1 MIATHA
7 IPVSPLVYTKT
18 VVSTKAMTMAAS
30 EEIAPPLASSTI
42 MPRPASC
49 SCR

>member
-7 IPVSPLVYTKT
+7 MPVSPLVYTKT
-18 VVSTKAMTMAAS
+18 VVSAKATTMAAA

-42 MPRPASC
+42 MPSPANC